1 MCFPSYVLPF
11 SFFISLVRS
20 AIFDGFLFL
29 LVLPFSLV
37 SPALLSD
44 ANPLSLALLP
54 LLLIPRYCFCVVF
67 IMILSLANVCLLH
80 SFIKFYVV
88 DVIVVGTSQTYSY
101 FNVVVWMNTMGKREV
116 RSLFVCSFGWILGIP
131 TILLSLIVRAIIC
144 PIHQQVIYFG

>member
-54 LLLIPRYCFCVVF
+54 LLLIPPLHLTLDIAYVLF
-67 IMILSLANVCLLH
+67 LL
-80 SFIKFYVV
+80 
-88 DVIVVGTSQTYSY
+88 
-101 FNVVVWMNTMGKREV
+101 
-116 RSLFVCSFGWILGIP
+116 
-131 TILLSLIVRAIIC
+131 
-144 PIHQQVIYFG
+144 